1 MRLLLRKPDLRL
13 GFGLLAVL
21 FLLVAGSFAQQT
33 RAQTKPQS
41 PVPLPVPF
49 TPIVDNANVI
59 DAATRERL
67 ESIYRNLKE
76 RANIEYAVLTV
87 ESTGE
92 QDIFDFSLAV
102 ARGWG
107 IGPKD
112 GEKAGLLLVVAIQD
126 RKYFTQVSDHLEGDL
141 PDGLVG
147 QIQRERL
154 VPAFRRQQYSAGIF
168 NTIQAYVATLA
179 HKRGFSIEGIDQN
192 SAYRPGEPASGVQI
206 REAPQSKLSSIC
218 CTAGGIIFVIILVSI
233 ISRGGG
239 GRGGG
244 GGRRRRGWDGGGL
257 LEGLLLGQILSG
269 ALSGGR
275 SSGKD
280 WSGGFGG
287 GFGGSGGWG
296 GGGSSGGGGGF
307 GGGFGGGGS
316 FGGGGAGGS
325 W

>member
-1 MRLLLRKPDLRL
+1 MRLA
-13 GFGLLAVL
+13 FGVLALL
-21 FLLVAGSFAQQT
+21 FLLLPPAA

-87 ESTGE
+87 PTTGD

-112 GEKAGLLLVVAIQD
+112 GEKAGLLLVVAVQD

-147 QIQRERL
+147 IIQRERL
-154 VPAFRRQQYSAGIF
+154 VPAFRQQKYSEGIF
-168 NTIQAYVATLA
+168 NAIQAYVATLA
-179 HKRGFSIEGIDQN
+179 QKRGFSVEGIDQ
-192 SAYRPGEPASGVQI
+192 SFAYRQQQPPRGIETRRSPGSGWFI
-206 REAPQSKLSSIC
+206 TC
-218 CTAGGIIFVIILVSI
+218 CGGLVVLGILIAVSI
-233 ISRGGG
+233 GSRGGP
-239 GRGGG
+239 RG
-244 GGRRRRGWDGGGL
+244 GGRRG
-257 LEGLLLGQILSG
+257 
-269 ALSGGR
+269 
-275 SSGKD
+275 
-280 WSGGFGG
+280 
-287 GFGGSGGWG
+287 GGWG
-296 GGGSSGGGGGF
+296 GGGWWTAALLASLLSNAGGSGRRSRDSGWGGGFGGGGFGGGGGGGGF

>member
-1 MRLLLRKPDLRL
+1 LLLKKPDLRL
-13 GFGLLAVL
+13 RLQLGVVALL
-21 FLLVAGSFAQQT
+21 FLVTPAIYAQT
-33 RAQTKPQS
+33 RPQS

-59 DAATRERL
+59 DAETRERL

-87 ESTGE
+87 DSTGE

-147 QIQRERL
+147 IIQRERL
-154 VPAFRRQQYSAGIF
+154 VPEFRRKDYSAGIL

-179 HKRGFSIEGIDQN
+179 QKRGFSVDGIDQ
-192 SAYRPGEPASGVQI
+192 SFAYREQQPPSGIQI
-206 REAPQSKLSSIC
+206 REAPRSKLSSVC
-218 CTAGGIIFVIILVSI
+218 CTVGGILALILLI
-233 ISRGGG
+233 AISRGGG

-244 GGRRRRGWDGGGL
+244 GRRRRGWNSGGL
-257 LEGLLLGQILSG
+257 LEGLILGQI
-269 ALSGGR
+269 LSGGR
-275 SSGKD
+275 SSGSSD
-280 WSGGFGG
+280 WGGGFGG
-287 GFGGSGGWG
+287 GFGGSGGW
-296 GGGSSGGGGGF
+296 GGSSGGGGGF

>member
-1 MRLLLRKPDLRL
+1 MQLRLKKTGTRLRLAFGALALVFLLLP
-13 GFGLLAVL
+13 A
-21 FLLVAGSFAQQT
+21 AAHAQT
-33 RAQTKPQS
+33 RPQS

-59 DAATRERL
+59 DAETRERL

-87 ESTGE
+87 PTTGDE
-92 QDIFDFSLAV
+92 DIFDYSLAV

-112 GEKAGLLLVVAIQD
+112 GDKAGLLLVVAIQD

-147 QIQRERL
+147 NIQRERL
-154 VPAFRRQQYSAGIF
+154 VPEFRQQRYSEGIF

-179 HKRGFSIEGIDQN
+179 QKRGFSVEGIDQ
-192 SAYRPGEPASGVQI
+192 SFAYREPEQPPNVQI
-206 REAPQSKLSSIC
+206 RESPRSGWSITC
-218 CTAGGIIFVIILVSI
+218 CGGLVILAILIAVSI
-233 ISRGGG
+233 GSRGGP
-239 GRGGG
+239 RG
-244 GGRRRRGWDGGGL
+244 GGRRGGWGGGNWL
-257 LEGLLLGQILSG
+257 TALLLANLASNLGNS
-269 ALSGGR
+269 GR
-275 SSGKD
+275 SRGSSG
-280 WSGGFGG
+280 WGGGFGG
-287 GFGGSGGWG
+287 GGFGGG
-296 GGGSSGGGGGF
+296 GGGGGF